1 MKKQRVWI
9 YCRVSEQGEKCLLE
23 FQEDILTNL
32 ADQLDLKVVG
42 VTKEISNGENLDSFR
57 SQAMMNCIRRKR
69 VEIILSV
76 TPNRISVR
84 EDIYEEFEMLCNMKR
99 ISVIALKDLLSIEQ
113 LLEAILKIMSQLRIS
128 CRDPPPS
135 YIFKLGEEEENI

>member
-113 LLEAILKIMSQLRIS
+113 LLEAIL
-128 CRDPPPS
+128 
-135 YIFKLGEEEENI
+135 